1 VNDKPPATYSL
12 RSVLPPRYIIA
23 IDLMIL
29 AKAAIAYGLG
39 YDRVAL
45 STLSAWVLGT
55 AVVIVLVALD
65 VRKNRR
71 IAAELEARGYV
82 NKPPTP

>member
-1 VNDKPPATYSL
+1 VNDKPPATYTL
-12 RSVLPPRYIIA
+12 RSALPSRYIIA
-23 IDLMIL
+23 IDLLIL

-45 STLSAWVLGT
+45 SALLAWVLGT
-55 AVVIVLVALD
+55 TIVVVLVALD

-82 NKPPTP
+82 NKPPIP